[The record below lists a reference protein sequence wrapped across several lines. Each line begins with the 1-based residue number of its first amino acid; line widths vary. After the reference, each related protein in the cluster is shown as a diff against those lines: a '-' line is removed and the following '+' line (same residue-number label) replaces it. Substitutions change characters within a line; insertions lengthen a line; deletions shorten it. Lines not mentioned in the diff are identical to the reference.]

1 MTKTVIALYESAAQ
15 AQEAAK
21 VLRSRGLAIER
32 LTVTKGSDL
41 VTMSRVPPMEKENR
55 GLWASVKTFVNE
67 LGLGS
72 PESIPEDDYRS
83 LRPDDTVVL
92 VETAADRAGAAAAV
106 LNEFGAVDVLT
117 RRRADADTDGE
128 NRASGLEAKVGGRIP
143 PDVERYDDI
152 DERALVNRRPPQTP
166 PGAARIY

>member
-1 MTKTVIALYESAAQ
+1 MTKTVIALYESATQ

-32 LTVTKGSDL
+32 LQVTKGSDL
-41 VTMSRVPPMEKENR
+41 VAMSRMPPVEKEKR

-67 LGLGS
+67 LGLGT
-72 PESIPEDDYRS
+72 PETAPEADYRP

-92 VETAADRAGAAAAV
+92 VETAADRAAAAAVV
-106 LNEFGAVDVLT
+106 LNEFGAVDVMT
-117 RRRADADTDGE
+117 RRRADTDGDHL
-128 NRASGLEAKVGGRIP
+128 AGGLEAKVGGRTP

-152 DERALVNRRPPQTP
+152 DERTLVNTRLPQPP